1 MDPIGAG
8 MSAAASLS
16 AGTLAATPL
25 WFPHLLDPVTDR
37 VLLVE
42 KTEADYRDS
51 AFLDERSLKP
61 DGARHAV
68 EWWHLGAAF
77 PPAARRDVQYI
88 FHIGHVGSTLVS
100 RLLGELPG
108 VLALREP
115 LILRVFA
122 EMLGQRGQAEALW
135 DPDSIPGRLDVLT
148 ALLSRAF
155 RPEQRAL
162 VKATSFVSEI
172 AADLV
177 PTGSRALLLYA
188 RPERYF
194 ETILAGPNSRQELA
208 MTAPDRLKRLH
219 RAVGGERWKLWE
231 MGEGER
237 LAMAWAAEMASL
249 ARAAKTLPA
258 GSAMWLD
265 FDAFLAAPA
274 QSLVAL
280 TAFLGVPLDPAGAE
294 HLAADP
300 LMRRYSKAAEYEY
313 SRELREAVLAEARR
327 EAAPAIAAASR
338 WLAAAGRDCPAVAA
352 ALEHAASTDAGPA
365 ANP

>member
-1 MDPIGAG
+1 
-8 MSAAASLS
+8 MSTAASLS

-42 KTEADYRDS
+42 TNEADYRDS

-61 DGARHAV
+61 DRPRHGV
-68 EWWHLGAAF
+68 EYWHLAAAF
-77 PPAARRDVQYI
+77 PPPARRDAHYI

-108 VLALREP
+108 ILSLREP
-115 LILRVFA
+115 LILRTFA
-122 EMLGQRGQAEALW
+122 DMLGQRGEAEALW
-135 DPDSIPGRLDVLT
+135 DPGSIPGRLDILT
-148 ALLSRAF
+148 ALLSRTF

-177 PTGSRALLLYA
+177 PAGSRALLLYA

-208 MTAPDRLKRLH
+208 MTARGRLKRLH
-219 RAVGGERWKLWE
+219 RAAGGGRWRLWE
-231 MGEGER
+231 MGEGEKV
-237 LAMAWAAEMASL
+237 AMAWAAEMASL
-249 ARAAKTLPA
+249 ERAAGALPA

-265 FDAFLAAPA
+265 FDSFLAAPA
-274 QSLVAL
+274 ATLAAL
-280 TAFLGVPLDPAGAE
+280 AGFFSVPLDVAGAE

-313 SRELREAVLAEARR
+313 SRELREEVLAEARR
-327 EAAPAIAAASR
+327 EAAGTIAAARR
-338 WLAAAGRDCPAVAA
+338 WLDGAARDCPPVAA
-352 ALEHAASTDAGPA
+352 AVERAAGGSTDAGPVA
-365 ANP
+365 SP